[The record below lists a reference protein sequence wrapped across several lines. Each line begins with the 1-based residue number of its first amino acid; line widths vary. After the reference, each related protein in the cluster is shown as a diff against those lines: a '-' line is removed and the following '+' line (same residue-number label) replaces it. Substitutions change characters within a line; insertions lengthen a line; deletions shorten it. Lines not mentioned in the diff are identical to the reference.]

1 MQNKRKVDRRHSFA
15 VVVLTTVALLPG
27 CGNAAAPSLSTT
39 APTSPG
45 ITAVDEFRVSGTVT
59 DTAYR
64 PLSGVRVEVA
74 DGPKPGTV
82 ATTDQS
88 GRFSMPGAFT
98 GRITVVA
105 SKEGYLQDSRTI
117 PLGPPRSAPPAGGNW
132 ELAFYLEPVGPAPSI
147 EGDYTL
153 TLTADTAC
161 KNIPADARSRTYTA
175 TIAPLFGSRTRFRA
189 TLSGAGFVS
198 THDSA
203 LISTAGDFATF
214 TVCDSDPSQSYC
226 LPGILE
232 EIRVT
237 NYLAIEGEGGAT
249 FDAAGMTMRFHGSF
263 EYCPG
268 EVVLTR
274 DQYQC
279 LATGPVQCESDD
291 HTLTLV
297 RRNRIGS

>member
-1 MQNKRKVDRRHSFA
+1 
-15 VVVLTTVALLPG
+15 
-27 CGNAAAPSLSTT
+27 
-39 APTSPG
+39 
-45 ITAVDEFRVSGTVT
+45 VT

-64 PLSGVRVEVA
+64 ALGGVRVEVA
-74 DGPKPGTV
+74 DGPKAGTV

-88 GRFSMPGAFT
+88 GRFSMPGTFT
-98 GRITVVA
+98 GRMTVVA
-105 SKEGYLQDSRTI
+105 SKDGYLQDSRTV
-117 PLGPPRSAPPAGGNW
+117 PLGPPRPPSATGGNW
-132 ELAFYLEPVGPAPSI
+132 ELAFYLEPVGPAASI
-147 EGDYTL
+147 DGDYTL

-161 KNIPADARSRTYTA
+161 KNLPAEARTRTYAA

-189 TLSGAGFVS
+189 TLSGASFVS

-214 TVCDSDPSQSYC
+214 TICDSDPSQSYC

-232 EIRVT
+232 EIRATTYV
-237 NYLAIEGEGGAT
+237 AIEGGGEAS
-249 FDAAGMTMRFHGSF
+249 FDASGITLPFHGSF

-274 DQYQC
+274 DRYQC
-279 LATGPVQCESDD
+279 LATVPVQCESDD

-297 RRNRIGS
+297 RRNRTGS